1 MHAAQI
7 AAGRRSM
14 FARDEAA
21 RREEEE
27 DYDDEEA
34 EGLFAE
40 VAQESEESEADG
52 DEGEEEDGADEQEDE
67 DSDNGSD
74 DEEEEDDE
82 DNDGDGDGDGDGDE
96 ETHEGEAAEPREAQP
111 AVAADNDTRASTLS
125 APLLEESL
133 VRFSRAALLCR
144 AFVSTPC
151 GPLLVLNCSLTVPL
165 ACPRHASCLIPLRP
179 PLLRTA
185 DDAGLV
191 SGRPVVPGRS
201 KAGP

>member
-82 DNDGDGDGDGDGDE
+82 DNDGDGDGDE